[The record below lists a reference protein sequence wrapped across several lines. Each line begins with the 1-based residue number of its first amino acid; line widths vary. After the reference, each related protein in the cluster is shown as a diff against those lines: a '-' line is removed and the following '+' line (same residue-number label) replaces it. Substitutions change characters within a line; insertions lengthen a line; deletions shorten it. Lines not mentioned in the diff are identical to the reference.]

1 MFRKPLIVNK
11 KHKTIINKNSLDIEE
26 PIINKNNL
34 NLNEI
39 TKKTNKNKLIENN
52 IFKINS
58 NDNKKGAIMF
68 TNKKN
73 TEENKFNNTNIN
85 NNINNSILTF
95 KELSKKLIN
104 EKEEAEKNNYKKK
117 EFLPESVLKQAKTKE
132 DLNIIYGVEKKD
144 YEIKKE
150 KRQKEIEKF
159 LKENIYTLPDN
170 LIPNTND
177 INNTNIDSVDN
188 LIKLSKHG
196 LVEVP
201 LSIEDRIKNIKATE
215 EEFKN
220 KILLDNKIIYKI
232 DILKDIHSKGTKLSN
247 DVNNEISYKTKQS
260 IDSVFKN
267 VIMNFNGKKRKHE

>member
-39 TKKTNKNKLIENN
+39 TNKTNKNKLIENN